1 MIRIIQ
7 GILQEL
13 DGPSALIR
21 LESAGTDGLGITY
34 QVLLQAYAAARLSGQ
49 GAEAGR
55 IGQPLTLHTLHYLE
69 SQSQGAVFIPRLA
82 GFLAPQDR
90 AFFELFTTVKGI
102 GYRKALR
109 AMTIDTSRI
118 AAAIADRDL
127 ALLQSLPEVGRRTAE
142 TIVATLHG
150 KVDTFVSASTYGSTG
165 REGTSAGGADDSS
178 RTPLARE
185 AMEILLQLGENRI
198 QAIQWID
205 RAMMADDPPKDT
217 QQLLQLVYLIK
228 SGA

>member
-7 GILQEL
+7 GILKEL
-13 DGPSALIR
+13 DGPAALIH
-21 LESAGTDGLGITY
+21 LDSAGADGQGITY

-49 GAEAGR
+49 GAQGGR
-55 IGQPLTLHTLHYLE
+55 IGHPITLHTLHYLE
-69 SQSQGAVFIPRLA
+69 SQGQGAVFIPRLA
-82 GFLAPQDR
+82 GFLTPHDR

-127 ALLQSLPEVGRRTAE
+127 AVLQSLPEVGRRTAD
-142 TIVATLHG
+142 TIVATLRG
-150 KVDTFVSASTYGSTG
+150 KVDAFVSASAYSPT
-165 REGTSAGGADDSS
+165 GTSDTADAGIDSPS
-178 RTPLARE
+178 TPLARE

-198 QAIQWID
+198 QVIQWID

-217 QQLLQLVYLIK
+217 QQLLEQVYLIK